1 MVIFKKI
8 FHIFGIIVLA
18 YSLAFIPLLFL
29 GLAQMFANKGLLDS
43 YSYDL
48 LDLFST
54 GMAILFVYVLYRR
67 DSEILLLEKDGL
79 LKKYGLGFLAG
90 GGVLFFIWII
100 AVSLGI
106 YRTEWIFKWSYLP
119 LLIPLL
125 IGYMIQGMSEEVI
138 FRGVMQSKLN
148 KLLSSKASI
157 ILTALAFAAMHLVNS
172 GMTVIAFLDL
182 IVFSLIMG
190 MIRQQADSLWFVSAY
205 HSAWNFFQGPVFG
218 SSVSGNTANALV
230 FHSTNQSSQVWLSGG
245 EFGLESSAITL
256 TVDIILLICLYRYYY
271 STNAWPKSK

>member
-1 MVIFKKI
+1 MIIFKKSFRI
-8 FHIFGIIVLA
+8 FYIIVMA
-18 YSLAFIPLLFL
+18 YFLAFIPLLFL
-29 GLAQMFANKGLLDS
+29 NLAQLFFDKGLFDP

-54 GMAILFVYVLYRR
+54 GVAILLVYALYHRNS
-67 DSEILLLEKDGL
+67 DILPLEKNGL
-79 LKKYGLGFLAG
+79 LRKYGLGFLAG
-90 GGVLFFIWII
+90 GGVLTFIWFI
-100 AVSLGI
+100 AVSFGI
-106 YRTEWIFKWSYLP
+106 YRTEWIFKWSHFP

-125 IGYMIQGMSEEVI
+125 IGYMIQGMSEEII
-138 FRGVMQSKLN
+138 FRGVVQSKLN
-148 KLLSSKASI
+148 RLLSSKASI

-190 MIRQQADSLWFVSAY
+190 IIRQQTDSLWFVCAY

-218 SSVSGNTANALV
+218 SSVSGNAANALV

-256 TVDIILLICLYRYYY
+256 TVDIILFVCFYRHYY